1 MEDIVLYLAKKH
13 NDLTYIMAAREALI
27 STRLRI
33 NKLST
38 ALPHQTDDVQAIEQK
53 HASKVCRFG
62 GSQNAFTNERKVS

>member
-33 NKLST
+33 DKLST
-38 ALPHQTDDVQAIEQK
+38 AVPHQTDDV
-53 HASKVCRFG
+53 
-62 GSQNAFTNERKVS
+62 